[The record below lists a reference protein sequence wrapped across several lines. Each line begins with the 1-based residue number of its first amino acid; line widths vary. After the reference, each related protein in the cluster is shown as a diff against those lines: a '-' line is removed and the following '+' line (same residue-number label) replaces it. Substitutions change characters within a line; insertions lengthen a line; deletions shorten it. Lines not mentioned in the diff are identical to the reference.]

1 MVLTPLDINKKE
13 FRRSFRGYSCPEVD
27 EFLEQLLKDYTQVFR
42 ENQELRDK
50 VLRLQ
55 DELERFTRLENTIKE
70 TLVVAQRAAEE
81 TRENARR
88 EAEALLKEAEAKAQE
103 IMNQALNKVA
113 EAERRLAYLEE
124 QARTF
129 KARLRSFLLAQLKLL
144 DSEDEASPIELPEK
158 NDSEEALKP

>member
-50 VLRLQ
+50 VLRLEE
-55 DELERFTRLENTIKE
+55 ELERFTRLENTLKE

-88 EAEALLKEAEAKAQE
+88 ESETLLKEAEARAQE
-103 IMNQALNKVA
+103 IMSQALNKVA
-113 EAERRLAYLEE
+113 EAERRLASLEE
-124 QARTF
+124 QARAF

-144 DSEDEASPIELPEK
+144 DSEDEISSIAVEK
-158 NDSEEALKP
+158 DDGQEALQA

>member
-27 EFLEQLLKDYTQVFR
+27 EFLEQLLRDYTQVFR

-55 DELERFTRLENTIKE
+55 EELERFTRLENTLKE

-88 EAEALLKEAEAKAQE
+88 ESEALLKETEAKAQE

-113 EAERRLAYLEE
+113 EAERRLASLEE

-129 KARLRSFLLAQLKLL
+129 KTRLRSFLLAQLKLL
-144 DSEDEASPIELPEK
+144 ESEIDTLPVEAPEK
-158 NDSEEALKP
+158 DGSEGTTA